1 MVMHSTAA
9 SMEPGPA
16 NYSLLVSAAPPILSA
31 AQTGGPPHASPHKA
45 DWSVVADP
53 LCCVHWGPLREML
66 EHDHIQQRC
75 LSFGW
80 ARLQPPG
87 EGRSASLIRSP
98 WKWQQWSS
106 GASSSQSSIAWRTH
120 WKLTFTVVGRLSA
133 ATSTLLATVVPDPPT
148 LWSSARP
155 GAATGQTVSSA
166 PSPAPYAW
174 QLASPPYGPAPPMA
188 VPDAGPSSF
197 TGLSFG
203 PIVV

>member
-31 AQTGGPPHASPHKA
+31 VQTGGLPHASPHQA

-53 LCCVHWGPLREML
+53 LCCVHWGPLHEML

-106 GASSSQSSIAWRTH
+106 GASSSQSSIA
-120 WKLTFTVVGRLSA
+120 LA
-133 ATSTLLATVVPDPPT
+133 NTLEADLHRCGEAQRCHKYLAGHCGTRSSNT
-148 LWSSARP
+148 LAQCSARCCNWL
-155 GAATGQTVSSA
+155 
-166 PSPAPYAW
+166 PAPYAW

-197 TGLSFG
+197 TGPGFG